1 MIRRGARVPGH
12 ARRVT
17 SKKRR
22 ILDVHQF
29 YEELVQ
35 SVQIGLD
42 VWKLENPDDPGSFR
56 LVLSN
61 TAAEK
66 ATGVPRRKILGKT
79 LAEIYPAL
87 LRTEVPNLFMGV
99 IQTGEARELE
109 EFHYGDER
117 ISNRVFHLRFL
128 PLSNN
133 CVGLAI
139 EDITERRKTEEAL
152 TESERKYRSVVDN
165 VAVGVLVI
173 GSNRE
178 ILASNAQ
185 MKKWFSDVEVSK
197 RHVCFRALNNSHREG
212 VCSYCPTY
220 KTLVDGQVHESIKNA
235 SVGGKIM
242 HFKAISSPITDKDGK
257 VIEAIEIVEDVTE
270 RIRLEKELKS
280 RSKRLEKLVEERT
293 SELME
298 DEERSRA
305 LNLHGG
311 KLNAAKTLDEVYKW
325 TLDAMHETLGFE
337 YATFMAIEKNNL
349 VIACHRGHARPV
361 ITNLRIDGTRGIT
374 VRAVKTREP
383 ILVPDVTKEKDYVA
397 GFRDIQSE
405 LAVPVLAEDRVLG
418 VLDVG
423 SGKPGAFSEKDA
435 TLLQILAS
443 HAATAI
449 SNLLKRREIENRSSQ
464 MASLMKS
471 SAEMIHTADLRRR
484 LQTIAEAIREF
495 GWRRVVISVRD
506 ENLEMRSPDDMVAVG
521 ITDEEREFLWKKR
534 PPGHVIRERLGPE
547 YARFKIGEFFYI
559 PWNDPWVREKY
570 GYKTSVLSHLK
581 PEEMVD
587 WHPQDT
593 VYAPLRL
600 ADGRIVGRLSM
611 DDPADG
617 RRPTKESLMP
627 LELFL
632 HQAAVAIEN
641 AQLIQQ
647 LDSARTEISKYAG
660 ELEVK
665 VQERTKELTEAHAKL
680 LKNERLAA
688 IGELAGMVGHDLRNP
703 LTGIAGAA
711 YYIKANSTPKLDQKS
726 REMLGIIEEDVQR
739 SNKIISDLL
748 EYSREIRLEF
758 SEITPKAMLKEVL
771 SLVKIPRNIQVKNLS
786 KDNPRISVDIEKM
799 RRVFINI
806 IKNAVEAMPKG
817 GTLTMKSKKS
827 DNNVE
832 FSFADTGQGMT
843 KCVLD
848 RLWSPLFTT
857 KAKGM
862 GFGLPICKR
871 LVEAHGGKISVASE
885 IAKGSTF
892 TITVPIDPETDR
904 SEQVWVNMPE
914 SLLSTT
920 TRTQENR

>member
-1 MIRRGARVPGH
+1 MYFE
-12 ARRVT
+12 VT
-17 SKKRR
+17 
-22 ILDVHQF
+22 
-29 YEELVQ
+29 
-35 SVQIGLD
+35 
-42 VWKLENPDDPGSFR
+42 
-56 LVLSN
+56 
-61 TAAEK
+61 
-66 ATGVPRRKILGKT
+66 
-79 LAEIYPAL
+79 
-87 LRTEVPNLFMGV
+87 
-99 IQTGEARELE
+99 
-109 EFHYGDER
+109 
-117 ISNRVFHLRFL
+117 
-128 PLSNN
+128 
-133 CVGLAI
+133 
-139 EDITERRKTEEAL
+139 
-152 TESERKYRSVVDN
+152 
-165 VAVGVLVI
+165 
-173 GSNRE
+173 
-178 ILASNAQ
+178 
-185 MKKWFSDVEVSK
+185 
-197 RHVCFRALNNSHREG
+197 
-212 VCSYCPTY
+212 
-220 KTLVDGQVHESIKNA
+220 
-235 SVGGKIM
+235 
-242 HFKAISSPITDKDGK
+242 SSPIKDKDGK
-257 VIEAIEIVEDVTE
+257 VIEAIEMVEDVTE

-280 RSKRLEKLVEERT
+280 HSERLEKLIKERT

-325 TLDAMHETLGFE
+325 TLDAMHKTLGFE
-337 YATFMAIEKNNL
+337 YATFMVIEKNNL
-349 VIACHRGHARPV
+349 AIACHRGLARPALS
-361 ITNLRIDGTRGIT
+361 NLRIDGTRGIT
-374 VRAVKTREP
+374 VRAVKTRES
-383 ILVPDVTKEKDYVA
+383 IVVPDVNKEKDYVA
-397 GFRDIQSE
+397 GFSGIQSE

-423 SGKPGAFSEKDA
+423 SRKLGAFSEKDA

-449 SNLLKRREIENRSSQ
+449 SNLLKRREIENRSGQ

-484 LQTIAEAIREF
+484 LRTIAEAIREF

-506 ENLEMRSPDDMVAVG
+506 ENMEMRSPDDMVAVG

-534 PPGHVIRERLGPE
+534 PPGHVVRERLGPE
-547 YARFKIGEFFYI
+547 YERFKIGEFFYL

-600 ADGRIVGRLSM
+600 ADGRVVGRLSM
-611 DDPADG
+611 DDPEDG

-647 LDSARTEISKYAG
+647 LDSAKAKISERAD

-665 VQERTKELTEAHAKL
+665 VQERTKELMEAQAKL
-680 LKNERLAA
+680 LKNERMAA
-688 IGELAGMVGHDLRNP
+688 IGQLAGMVGHDLRNP

-711 YYIKANSTPKLDQKS
+711 YYIKANSSPRLDQKS
-726 REMLGIIEEDVQR
+726 RQMLDIIEEGVQR
-739 SNKIISDLL
+739 SNKIIGDLL

-758 SEITPKAMLKEVL
+758 SEITPKAMLKEAL
-771 SLVKIPRNIQVKNLS
+771 SLVKIPRNIHVKDFMR
-786 KDNPRISVDIEKM
+786 DNPTISVDIEKM

-817 GTLTMKSKKS
+817 GTLTLRCKES
-827 DNNVE
+827 DSNVE
-832 FSFADTGQGMT
+832 FCFTDTGQGMT

-871 LVEAHGGKISVASE
+871 LVEAHGGKISVKSE
-885 IAKGSTF
+885 NAKGSTF

-904 SEQVWVNMPE
+904 GKLVWVNLPE
-914 SLLSTT
+914 SLLSTAT
-920 TRTQENR
+920 KAQEIR

>member
-1 MIRRGARVPGH
+1 MIRRGARLPGN
-12 ARRVT
+12 ALRAK

-22 ILDVHQF
+22 MVDNHQF

-42 VWKLENPDDPGSFR
+42 VWKLENPDDLGSFR

-61 TAAEK
+61 PAAEK
-66 ATGVPRRKILGKT
+66 ATGVPRKKVLGKT

-87 LRTEVPNLFMGV
+87 LKTEVPKIWREV
-99 IQTGEARELE
+99 IQTGETRELE

-117 ISNRVFHLRFL
+117 ISNKVFHLRFFPL
-128 PLSNN
+128 PNN

-139 EDITERRKTEEAL
+139 EDITERRKAEEAL
-152 TESERKYRSVVDN
+152 SESWRKYE
-165 VAVGVLVI
+165 GVLDSIAIGVSVI
-173 GSNRE
+173 SPKME
-178 ILASNAQ
+178 ILALNPQ
-185 MKKWFSDVEVSK
+185 MKKWFPDIDVSK
-197 RHVCFRALNNSHREG
+197 KPICFKTFNDPPREG
-212 VCSYCPTY
+212 ICSHCPTY
-220 KTLVDGQVHESIKNA
+220 KTLADGQVHESITSTPMGDKTANF
-235 SVGGKIM
+235 GIT
-242 HFKAISSPITDKDGK
+242 SSPIKDKDGK
-257 VIEAIEIVEDVTE
+257 IIAAIETVENVTE
-270 RIRLEKELKS
+270 RIRLEEELKS
-280 RSKRLEKLVEERT
+280 HSERLERLVKERT
-293 SELME
+293 SELMK

-311 KLNAAKTLDEVYKW
+311 KLNAAKTLDEVYQW
-325 TLDAMHETLGFE
+325 TLDAMQKTLGFE

-349 VIACHRGHARPV
+349 VIACHRGHTRPV
-361 ITNLRIDGTRGIT
+361 PSNLRIDGTRGIT
-374 VRAVKTREP
+374 VRAVKMREP
-383 ILVPDVTKEKDYVA
+383 ILVPDVIKEKDYVA
-397 GFRDIQSE
+397 GFPGIRSE

-418 VLDVG
+418 VLDVE
-423 SGKPGAFSEKDA
+423 SRKPGAFSEKDA

-449 SNLLKRREIENRSSQ
+449 SNLLKRREIENRSGQ

-506 ENLEMRSPDDMVAVG
+506 ENMEMRSPDDMVAVG
-521 ITDEEREFLWKKR
+521 ITDEEREFLWKNR

-547 YARFKIGEFFYI
+547 YERFKIGEFFYL

-570 GYKTSVLSHLK
+570 GYKASVLSHLK

-611 DDPADG
+611 DDPVDG

-647 LDSARTEISKYAG
+647 LDSARAEISEYAG

-665 VQERTKELTEAHAKL
+665 VQERTKELMEAQAKL

-688 IGELAGMVGHDLRNP
+688 IGQLAGMVGHDLRNP

-711 YYIKANSTPKLDQKS
+711 YYIKANSSLKLDQKS
-726 REMLGIIEEDVQR
+726 REMLDIIEEGVQR

-758 SEITPKAMLKEVL
+758 SETTPKAVLKEAL
-771 SLVKIPRNIQVKNLS
+771 SLVKIPKNIQVKNLTR
-786 KDNPRISVDIEKM
+786 DNPRISVDIEKM

-806 IKNAVEAMPKG
+806 IKNALEAMPKG
-817 GTLTMKSKKS
+817 GTLTIRSKKS
-827 DNNVE
+827 DSNVE
-832 FSFADTGQGMT
+832 FSFTDTGEGMT

-848 RLWSPLFTT
+848 KLWSPLFTT

-871 LVEAHGGKISVASE
+871 MVEAHRGKISVKSE

-892 TITVPIDPETDR
+892 TITVPINPETDGG
-904 SEQVWVNMPE
+904 EQVWVNMPE

-920 TRTQENR
+920 TKA

>member
-1 MIRRGARVPGH
+1 MIRRGAKLPGH
-12 ARRVT
+12 ARRVK

-22 ILDVHQF
+22 MVEYHQF

-42 VWKLENPDDPGSFR
+42 VWKLENADDLGSFR

-61 TAAEK
+61 PAAEK
-66 ATGVPRRKILGKT
+66 ATGVPRKKVLGKT

-87 LRTEVPNLFMGV
+87 LKTEIPKIWVEV
-99 IQTGEARELE
+99 IQTGETRELE

-117 ISNRVFHLRFL
+117 ISNKVFHLKVL
-128 PLSNN
+128 PLPNN
-133 CVGLAI
+133 CVGLAV
-139 EDITERRKTEEAL
+139 EDITERRKAEEAL
-152 TESERKYRSVVDN
+152 SESERKYRSVVDN
-165 VAVGVLVI
+165 IAVGILVI
-173 GSNRE
+173 GSNKE

-185 MKKWFSDVEVSK
+185 MKKWFPDVEVSK
-197 RHVCFRALNNSHREG
+197 KPVCFRAFNNPPRDG
-212 VCSYCPTY
+212 ICSYCPTY
-220 KTLVDGQVHESIKNA
+220 KTLVDGQVHESIKSA
-235 SVGGKIM
+235 SVRGETM
-242 HFKAISSPITDKDGK
+242 HFRVTSSPIKDKDGK
-257 VIEAIEIVEDVTE
+257 VIEAIEMVEDVTE

-280 RSKRLEKLVEERT
+280 HSERLEKLVKERT
-293 SELME
+293 RELAE
-298 DEERSRA
+298 DEERSRT
-305 LNLHGG
+305 LNLLGG

-325 TLDAMHETLGFE
+325 TLDAMHKTLGFE
-337 YATFMAIEKNNL
+337 HGTFMAIEKNNL
-349 VIACHRGHARPV
+349 VIPGHLGHTRPV
-361 ITNLRIDGTRGIT
+361 LSNLRIDGTRGIT

-383 ILVPDVTKEKDYVA
+383 ILVSDVNKEKDYVA
-397 GFRDIQSE
+397 VFPGIQSE
-405 LAVPVLAEDRVLG
+405 LAVPVLGEDRVLG
-418 VLDVG
+418 VLDVE
-423 SGKPGAFSEKDA
+423 SRKPGAFSEKDA

-449 SNLLKRREIENRSSQ
+449 SNQLKRMEIENRSCQ

-495 GWRRVVISVRD
+495 GWRRVVISLRD
-506 ENLEMRSPDDMVAVG
+506 ENMEMRSRDDMVAVG
-521 ITDEEREFLWKKR
+521 ITDEEREFLWKNR
-534 PPGHVIRERLGPE
+534 PPGRVVRERLGPE
-547 YARFKIGEFFYI
+547 YERFKIGEFFYL

-570 GYKTSVLSHLK
+570 GYKASVLSHLE

-600 ADGRIVGRLSM
+600 ADGRVVGRLSM
-611 DDPADG
+611 DDPVDG

-647 LDSARTEISKYAG
+647 LDSAKAKISEYAG

-665 VQERTKELTEAHAKL
+665 VQERTKELMEAQAKL

-688 IGELAGMVGHDLRNP
+688 IGQLAGMVGHDLRNP

-711 YYIKANSTPKLDQKS
+711 YYIKANSRPRLDQRS
-726 REMLGIIEEDVQR
+726 REMLDIIEEGVQR
-739 SNKIISDLL
+739 SNKIIGDLL

-758 SEITPKAMLKEVL
+758 SETTPKVVLKEVL
-771 SLVKIPRNIQVKNLS
+771 SLVKIRKNIHVKNLTR
-786 KDNPRISVDIEKM
+786 DNPRISVDIEKM
-799 RRVFINI
+799 RRVFINL

-817 GTLTMKSKKS
+817 GTLTIRSKKS

-832 FSFADTGQGMT
+832 FSFTDTGEGMT

-848 RLWSPLFTT
+848 KLWSPLFTT

-871 LVEAHGGKISVASE
+871 MVEAHRGKISVKSA

-892 TITVPIDPETDR
+892 TITVPINPVTDGG
-904 SEQVWVNMPE
+904 EQVWVNMPE

-920 TRTQENR
+920 TKA